1 MHVYLAT
8 ECKSVAMDTGD
19 LPPRR
24 TYQPAHMATLRS
36 LPTLFFWSGGWTL
49 GSSTKSDWLLFDDN
63 DVDFIA
69 PVTKARHFY

>member
-1 MHVYLAT
+1 MCKMCLFMAFASGKVSIFSAHRKLMHVYLAT

-36 LPTLFFWSGGWTL
+36 LPTLFFGAVGG
-49 GSSTKSDWLLFDDN
+49 
-63 DVDFIA
+63 
-69 PVTKARHFY
+69 H